1 MLCYSF
7 FQQKKVNRVK
17 KKKKKKKKLTK
28 SSLSFPEKSVMH

>member
-1 MLCYSF
+1 MPCYSF

-28 SSLSFPEKSVMH
+28 SSLSFPEKSVTH